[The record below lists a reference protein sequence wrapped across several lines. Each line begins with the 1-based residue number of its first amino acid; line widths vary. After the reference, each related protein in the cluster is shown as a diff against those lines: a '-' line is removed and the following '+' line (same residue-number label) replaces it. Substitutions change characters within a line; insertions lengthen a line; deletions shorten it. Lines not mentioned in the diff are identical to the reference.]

1 MADIKWIKIATDIF
15 NNKKIRLIESMP
27 EGDSIIVIWFKLLML
42 AGTVNDDGNV
52 YLTKDIP
59 YTEQMLATLFNRPIP
74 IIQLALTTFE
84 KFEMIEIVNDIIH
97 VSNWQ
102 KYQNVEGMDRIRE
115 QTRLRVSKY
124 REQKKIECNV
134 TGNVTVTECNAT
146 DIDKEID
153 IDKDNNNIISSK
165 KYEIDYQEVIN
176 YYHHFCPSL
185 PKVTKI
191 TEARKKLI
199 NARLK
204 DYSVDEVKTAF
215 KLAEESDFLTGRS
228 GKWGGANFDWIMNT
242 NNIVKILEGNYKNK
256 AETPT
261 DMYRQYKRGNYD
273 FDALERE
280 TKQK

>member
-15 NNKKIRLIESMP
+15 NNKKISLIESMP

-256 AETPT
+256 PESPT